1 VNVLILIKR
10 FISRKEKRTKKNI
23 LTLNFKQMNKQELI
37 KEIEFIIDG
46 MSLGEN
52 AFKVINNIK
61 KLIENE
67 SK

>member
-1 VNVLILIKR
+1 
-10 FISRKEKRTKKNI
+10 
-23 LTLNFKQMNKQELI
+23 MNKQELI

-46 MSLGEN
+46 MFLGEN